1 MLKKAGPFKYKRVKV
16 LPSDTHPVNTRFYIM
31 TDRGN
36 FWCPPFKEPW
46 ITFPE
51 LIDDALEINNVFA
64 VRLDLKLAAKCHL
77 NEVIDIDI
85 GETIAFQFDI
95 PLYTLEQSQRV
106 ARSEGDDGVRG
117 PAGQPRPSLR
127 FVYGQDGK
135 LAISGMAGNYRVTDD
150 KKRGPDM
157 VKLQR
162 DARPSGKTLPV
173 RPAKDETPD
182 AKD

>member
-1 MLKKAGPFKYKRVKV
+1 MLKKAGPFKYKRVRV

-36 FWCPPFKEPW
+36 FWCPPFKVPW

-51 LIDDALEINNVFA
+51 LIEDALEINNVFA

-77 NEVIDIDI
+77 SGPVDIDI

-95 PLYTLEQSQRV
+95 PLYTREQPSGSKG
-106 ARSEGDDGVRG
+106 SESDDGLCR

-162 DARPSGKTLPV
+162 DSRPSGKTLPV
-173 RPAKDETPD
+173 RHSEDKTPD
-182 AKD
+182 TES